1 MHYKRGFLSVLCY
14 NLNNMRLF
22 TVIEPM
28 YLSLKKNYLIVMPLV
43 FIMIFS
49 RFITVIPNFTP
60 LISLILFIPLVL
72 KDKKL
77 AMILIII
84 AQLFADF
91 FIGFYD
97 TMLFVYGTYILV
109 ALFAF
114 KYMIAI
120 NFYKVLS
127 SSVAASIVFY
137 ITTNFGVWFAM
148 DLYPAT
154 TSGLIACYIAGI
166 PFLKSMTLSTVIFS
180 TTLFVLFK
188 VVKKLRPDFTYQNN

>member
-1 MHYKRGFLSVLCY
+1 
-14 NLNNMRLF
+14 MRLF
-22 TVIEPM
+22 AVIEPI
-28 YLSLKKNYLIVMPLV
+28 YHSLKKNYLVVMPLL

-49 RFITVIPNFTP
+49 RFITIIPNFTP

-72 KDKKL
+72 KEKRL
-77 AMILIII
+77 AIILIVIT
-84 AQLFADF
+84 QLFADI

-97 TMLFVYGTYILV
+97 TMTFVYGTYMFIVL
-109 ALFAF
+109 LAF

-127 SSVAASIVFY
+127 SSVVASIIFY
-137 ITTNFGVWFAM
+137 ITTNFGVWYAM

-154 TSGLIACYIAGI
+154 TSGLISCYIAGI

-188 VVKKLRPDFTYQNN
+188 VVKKLRPDFILQNN

>member
-1 MHYKRGFLSVLCY
+1 
-14 NLNNMRLF
+14 MRLF
-22 TVIEPM
+22 TVIDPI
-28 YLSLKKNYLIVMPLV
+28 YHSLKRNYLVVIPLV

-72 KDKKL
+72 KDKRL
-77 AMILIII
+77 AMTLIVI
-84 AQLFADF
+84 AQLLSDF

-97 TMLFVYGTYILV
+97 TMIFVYGTYLLIAFL
-109 ALFAF
+109 AF
-114 KYMIAI
+114 KYMIGI

-127 SSVAASIVFY
+127 SSVVASIIFY
-137 ITTNFGVWFAM
+137 ITTNFGVWYAM

-154 TSGLIACYIAGI
+154 TSGLISCYIAGI

-188 VVKKLRPDFTYQNN
+188 VVKKLRPDFTLQNN

>member
-1 MHYKRGFLSVLCY
+1 
-14 NLNNMRLF
+14 MRFF
-22 TVIEPM
+22 TVIEPI
-28 YLSLKKNYLIVMPLV
+28 YFSLKKNYLIVMPLV

-91 FIGFYD
+91 LIGFYD
-97 TMLFVYGTYILV
+97 TMLFVYGNILV

-137 ITTNFGVWFAM
+137 ITTNFGVWFVM

-154 TSGLIACYIAGI
+154 ASGLIACYIAGI

>member
-1 MHYKRGFLSVLCY
+1 
-14 NLNNMRLF
+14 MRLF
-22 TVIEPM
+22 TVIEPI
-28 YLSLKKNYLIVMPLV
+28 YFSLKKNYLIIMPLV

-72 KDKKL
+72 KEKRL
-77 AMILIII
+77 AIILIVIT
-84 AQLFADF
+84 QLFADI

-97 TMLFVYGTYILV
+97 TMIFVYGTYMFIVL
-109 ALFAF
+109 LAF

-127 SSVAASIVFY
+127 SSVIASIIFY

-148 DLYPAT
+148 DLYPTT
-154 TSGLIACYIAGI
+154 TSGLMACYIAGI

-188 VVKKLRPDFTYQNN
+188 VVKKLRPDSFTLQNN

>member
-1 MHYKRGFLSVLCY
+1 
-14 NLNNMRLF
+14 
-22 TVIEPM
+22 
-28 YLSLKKNYLIVMPLV
+28 
-43 FIMIFS
+43 MIFS

-72 KDKKL
+72 KDKRL
-77 AMILIII
+77 AMTLIVI
-84 AQLFADF
+84 AQLLSDF

-97 TMLFVYGTYILV
+97 TMIFVYGTYMLI
-109 ALFAF
+109 ALLAF

-127 SSVAASIVFY
+127 SSVVASIIFY

-188 VVKKLRPDFTYQNN
+188 VVKNYDQILHFRIINQT

>member
-1 MHYKRGFLSVLCY
+1 
-14 NLNNMRLF
+14 
-22 TVIEPM
+22 
-28 YLSLKKNYLIVMPLV
+28 
-43 FIMIFS
+43 MIFS

-127 SSVAASIVFY
+127 SSVVASIVFY
-137 ITTNFGVWFAM
+137 ITSNFGVW
-148 DLYPAT
+148 LLGYPRT
-154 TSGLIACYIAGI
+154 IEGFLTCYVNAI
-166 PFLKSMTLSTVIFS
+166 PFFGFTILGDLIYSFLIKFIYESLKN
-180 TTLFVLFK
+180 K
-188 VVKKLRPDFTYQNN
+188 VWATHSS

>member
-1 MHYKRGFLSVLCY
+1 
-14 NLNNMRLF
+14 MRLF
-22 TVIEPM
+22 AVIEPI
-28 YLSLKKNYLIVMPLV
+28 YHSLKKNYLVVMPLL

-72 KDKKL
+72 KEKRL
-77 AMILIII
+77 AIILIVIT
-84 AQLFADF
+84 QLFADI

-97 TMLFVYGTYILV
+97 TMIFVYGTYMFIVL
-109 ALFAF
+109 LAF

-127 SSVAASIVFY
+127 SSVVASIIFY

-148 DLYPAT
+148 DLYPPTA
-154 TSGLIACYIAGI
+154 SGLMACYIAGI

-188 VVKKLRPDFTYQNN
+188 VVKKLRPDFFTLQNY

>member
-1 MHYKRGFLSVLCY
+1 
-14 NLNNMRLF
+14 MRLF
-22 TVIEPM
+22 AVIEPI
-28 YLSLKKNYLIVMPLV
+28 YHSLKKNYLIVMPLV

-84 AQLFADF
+84 AQLLVDF

-120 NFYKVLS
+120 NFYKVLN

-137 ITTNFGVWFAM
+137 ITTNFGVWFTM

-188 VVKKLRPDFTYQNN
+188 LVKKLRPDLTYQNN

>member
-1 MHYKRGFLSVLCY
+1 
-14 NLNNMRLF
+14 MRLF
-22 TVIEPM
+22 TVIEPI
-28 YLSLKKNYLIVMPLV
+28 YHSLKKNYLVVIPLV

-72 KDKKL
+72 KDKRL
-77 AMILIII
+77 AMTLIVI
-84 AQLFADF
+84 AQLLSDF

-97 TMLFVYGTYILV
+97 TMIFVYGTYLLI
-109 ALFAF
+109 ALLAF
-114 KYMIAI
+114 KYMIGI

-127 SSVAASIVFY
+127 SSVVASIIFY
-137 ITTNFGVWFAM
+137 ITTNFGVWYAM

-154 TSGLIACYIAGI
+154 TSGLISCYIASI

-188 VVKKLRPDFTYQNN
+188 VVKKLRPDFTLQNN

>member
-1 MHYKRGFLSVLCY
+1 
-14 NLNNMRLF
+14 
-22 TVIEPM
+22 
-28 YLSLKKNYLIVMPLV
+28 
-43 FIMIFS
+43 
-49 RFITVIPNFTP
+49 
-60 LISLILFIPLVL
+60 
-72 KDKKL
+72 
-77 AMILIII
+77 
-84 AQLFADF
+84 
-91 FIGFYD
+91 
-97 TMLFVYGTYILV
+97 MLFVYGTYILV

>member
-1 MHYKRGFLSVLCY
+1 
-14 NLNNMRLF
+14 
-22 TVIEPM
+22 
-28 YLSLKKNYLIVMPLV
+28 MPLV

-77 AMILIII
+77 AMTLIVI
-84 AQLFADF
+84 AQLLSDF

-97 TMLFVYGTYILV
+97 TMIFVYGTYLLI
-109 ALFAF
+109 ALLAF
-114 KYMIAI
+114 KYMISI

-127 SSVAASIVFY
+127 SSVAVSIVFY

-188 VVKKLRPDFTYQNN
+188 LVKKLRPDLTYQNN

>member
-1 MHYKRGFLSVLCY
+1 
-14 NLNNMRLF
+14 MRLF
-22 TVIEPM
+22 TVIEPI
-28 YLSLKKNYLIVMPLV
+28 YHSLKKNYLVVIPLV

-72 KDKKL
+72 KDKRL
-77 AMILIII
+77 AMTLIVI
-84 AQLFADF
+84 AQLLSDF

-97 TMLFVYGTYILV
+97 TMIFVYGTYMFIVL
-109 ALFAF
+109 LAF

-127 SSVAASIVFY
+127 SSVIASIIFY

-148 DLYPAT
+148 DLYPTT
-154 TSGLIACYIAGI
+154 TSGLMACYIAGI

-180 TTLFVLFK
+180 STLFVLFK
-188 VVKKLRPDFTYQNN
+188 VVKKLRPNSFTLQNN